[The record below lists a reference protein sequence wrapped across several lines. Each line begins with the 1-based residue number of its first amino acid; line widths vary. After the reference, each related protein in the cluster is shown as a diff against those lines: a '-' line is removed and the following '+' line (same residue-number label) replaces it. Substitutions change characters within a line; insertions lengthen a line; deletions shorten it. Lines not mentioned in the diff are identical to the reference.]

1 MSSLLAK
8 INVISKAPADEIPSI
23 FASISESMDRSQL
36 SEKEMRELCSAILQK
51 LPNSPPAVFRS
62 SLSLCE
68 KILDMKSYPAT
79 FPKSL
84 LNALKAPLAAPKKPM
99 REAALSLAKQLIDVL
114 TPEAFWDIMF
124 DCFASKSVVLKESA
138 LILLSHT
145 LSSDASFR
153 LGKMARPV
161 FALLLDHSPELR
173 QHSLQVVSAVYG
185 RTPDKVEEALKKQ
198 FAGQADEIIAK
209 LKGSGDGNNGKKQK
223 ETYASIVAQP
233 QLSDAEIEAQLV
245 SEFENPCPDIEPNS
259 GACPFLKLEKTLK
272 RSTDWRERMQGLE
285 TLVAHC
291 RGCAK
296 ADVFLRGFRGVQDP
310 FVECLTDA
318 RSTLSKFACLCLV
331 AMANKLRNSMDQ
343 CTDLIIPPLLQ
354 RTNHGTAVIAK
365 SSEYAV
371 VKYVQAV
378 CGKRIKQLLIEFA
391 ENASVEVR
399 LTVIKSM
406 VVAKD
411 YWPPVM
417 SEEFGDIL
425 YVKQRDPSEKVRALV
440 GSIQQNE
447 PISAESIILDDQ
459 EEVAEDVIEEDEP
472 ARNSFKILIDSRNT
486 NEIIEFIQ
494 KSSPKPDITGF
505 VHTVVD
511 LLVLSLNSDETITQG
526 VQLLEVLCENYR
538 THLYPYLSQII
549 LDLPQD
555 ERHGTECLECL
566 VQTFGEFP
574 IAKLLRKSKLEYAH
588 SLMLKASEEHPAAV
602 DFQARTVLNIITNG
616 FYSKFQ
622 SRVIPVIK
630 NLFASDPMKCETLFA
645 AIPARNRNDILNQI
659 RDALPQIYQAF
670 AHESDSNIGDQLV
683 TQMENAKHGDPIDFS
698 IIQSIPENDTASLL
712 LGLAAIRECQH
723 FRDEYVPF
731 LMKCTTNRDSSVVGA
746 ATLAIQHSCETS
758 PRCCQLLAD
767 NFQCNSASLRCFA
780 RSLRFA
786 DAQDAIASL
795 HKLAPVIAK
804 ALVDC
809 TTKYAALDV
818 IAKAVTHISDDLR
831 TIAGKLDI
839 RNEHLLDRM
848 IAAERESTESK

>member
-472 ARNSFKILIDSRNT
+472 AKDSFKILIDSRNT